1 MSVIGLGTWQLGADR
16 GSVEESDALAVLSAS
31 VDAAVEFSEL
41 VADGVPPAAAALR
54 RVIAQPGVT
63 AVIPGARNV
72 SQAQAQANAEA
83 AALPAPT
90 EDELA
95 AIRSLYDRRIRPGV
109 HQRW

>member
-1 MSVIGLGTWQLGADR
+1 MSVIGLGTWQLGADW

-54 RVIAQPGVT
+54 WVIAQPGVT

-72 SQAQAQANAEA
+72 SQAQANAES